1 MFDHNRKVAAQI
13 ANLTKL
19 VEARVVPSA
28 RASNLAD
35 CPGLL
40 GGQNSTVHH
49 STIQY
54 STVQA
59 YLVASHRSSILVGRW
74 VCSRCRDISWSGDTE
89 NQHCEAAIISN
100 IYLLDTYK
108 IGHFYSKDSWH
119 TICFLHL
126 HSSVPTTDWQPIW
139 KNQNWIFVKVI
150 KCG

>member
-59 YLVASHRSSILVGRW
+59 YLVVSHRSSILVGRW

-89 NQHCEAAIISN
+89 NQHCDAPIISN
-100 IYLLDTYK
+100 IYCYPLD
-108 IGHFYSKDSWH
+108 I
-119 TICFLHL
+119 
-126 HSSVPTTDWQPIW
+126 
-139 KNQNWIFVKVI
+139 KNIFRYYLCRQLGPSQLC
-150 KCG
+150 CGLSRNTS